1 MVRATSNTE
10 KIAALYCRLSRDDG
24 GDAES
29 NSIGN
34 QKTILS
40 RYAAEHGF
48 PRTKFYV
55 DDGWSGANFSRPGFE
70 AMMSDVDAGLI
81 GTIICKDMSRFGR
94 DYLHVGLYTEIKFP
108 EAGIR
113 FIAINDGVDSASGVS
128 DDFTPF
134 RNIINEWYCRD
145 ISKKIKASMQSRA
158 KSGEHLTGNPP
169 YGYKKSESN
178 PKLWVI
184 DEEPAKIIR
193 EIFQLYLNGNNAT
206 QIAAEMAGRGYDAPG
221 DYLTKQHQYTKG
233 KAVTFETP
241 KAMWHPGT
249 ILNLIDRYE
258 YCGHTVSYRR
268 KSVSYKSHKTVL
280 NPEDDWIIT
289 KNTQDAIIDEETWQ
303 TVHKMRESGRRRKE
317 HIWDKGPLNGF
328 LYCPD
333 CGSKLYFSHPTR
345 LKTRGTYMCG
355 YYMHYK
361 KCSTHYIRRDEL
373 EPAVLAQ
380 LRADC
385 AFAKEH
391 EDEFVKMVEKKTRR
405 HGDNA
410 VKKGE
415 KEYAEARSRIEEID
429 QIINQLYE
437 DKVSGGL
444 SAERFSRMLAK
455 YEAEQ
460 ETLRTKCEKLQ
471 EQIAA
476 ARTTSDNAKQFIRV
490 VRKFTEMQELT
501 PEIVSTLI
509 ERVEVGQA
517 QMVDGVKKQEIKI
530 IYNFIG
536 NIQE

>member
-1 MVRATSNTE
+1 MPRQVVSTD
-10 KIAALYCRLSRDDG
+10 KIVALYCRLSRDDG
-24 GDAES
+24 GDSES

-48 PRTKFYV
+48 SNTKFYV

-70 AMMSDVDAGLI
+70 AMMSDVDDGLI

-94 DYLHVGLYTEIKFP
+94 DYLHVGLYTEVKFP

-113 FIAINDGVDSASGVS
+113 FIAINDGVDSANGTS

-169 YGYKKSESN
+169 YGYKKSDAD
-178 PKLWVI
+178 PKKWVI
-184 DEEPAKIIR
+184 DEEPAAIIR
-193 EIFQLYLNGNNAT
+193 EIFQLYLDGSNAT
-206 QIAAEMAGRGYDAPG
+206 QISEEMKKRGYDAPG
-221 DYLTKQHQYTKG
+221 DYLAKRNQYTKG

-241 KAMWHPGT
+241 TAIWHPGT
-249 ILNLIDRYE
+249 ILNILDRQE

-280 NPEDDWIIT
+280 NDEADWIIT
-289 KNTQDAIIDEETWQ
+289 KDTQAPIIDEDTWQ

-317 HIWDKGPLNGF
+317 HVWDKGPLNGF

-333 CGSKLYFSHPTR
+333 CDSKLYFNHPTR
-345 LKTRGTYMCG
+345 LKTCGTYMCG

-361 KCSTHYIRRDEL
+361 KCTTHYIRRDEL

-385 AFAKEH
+385 AFAREH
-391 EDEFVKMVEKKTRR
+391 EDEFVKMVEKKTQRQ
-405 HGDNA
+405 GDDA
-410 VKKGE
+410 IRQGE
-415 KEYAEARSRIEEID
+415 REYAEAKNRIEEID

-437 DKVSGGL
+437 DKVSGDL
-444 SAERFSRMLAK
+444 SAERFSRMLTK
-455 YEAEQ
+455 YEEEQ
-460 ETLRTKCEKLQ
+460 EKLREKCEKLQ
-471 EQIAA
+471 VQITA

-490 VRKFTEMQELT
+490 VRKFTEMQALT
-501 PEIVSTLI
+501 PEIVATLI

-517 QMVDGVKKQEIKI
+517 QKVDGVKKQEIKI